1 MDEKAAQKEAKH
13 EVQTLTWVVAN
24 LKKMIDKF
32 TAQIPEF
39 EEKDSMPPQSTKEE
53 STKEDRVGPRLP
65 IHLQILGEAS

>member
-13 EVQTLTWVVAN
+13 EVQTLAWAVAN
-24 LKKMIDKF
+24 LMKMTDKF

-39 EEKDSMPPQSTKEE
+39 EEKDSMPPQSTKE
-53 STKEDRVGPRLP
+53 DRVGPRLP

>member
-39 EEKDSMPPQSTKEE
+39 EEKDSMPPQSTKE
-53 STKEDRVGPRLP
+53 DCVGPRLP